1 METFYHQSSSLSS
14 IDEGGTEREEDAH
27 VVVVE
32 TGGELEIGTYHV
44 SDIRPEDS
52 MSAMELASRSASS
65 IQDDATRRRR
75 RRFRHS
81 RSSSTTSEDSIGS
94 PIASS
99 DSSRRISYECHPD
112 EILMAIAA
120 STLELSIDDPVA
132 AASDDDER
140 GTTSS
145 LPRRGMQN
153 YRNNGGQH
161 HHMSSMLS
169 LIESDLNDS
178 IGSEN
183 MYNVL
188 GGLDEA
194 ILRSRA
200 GRVRR
205 SSSRRLSSSRSVL
218 AEVAE

>member
-132 AASDDDER
+132 AASDDDGR

-145 LPRRGMQN
+145 LRRRGMQQC
-153 YRNNGGQH
+153 RQH

-200 GRVRR
+200 GRFRR
-205 SSSRRLSSSRSVL
+205 SSSRRLSSRRSVL